1 MRDGCFSRRAKVRDL
16 LWKLFFTA
24 FRAANESAGGVR
36 APAPPNLE
44 TGSDDV
50 IAGSCQHHCTLHSAA
65 SNSLL
70 PHPPVVRLLC
80 SCSVIMSEL
89 AFCKTFLG
97 AIDSRPIKL
106 SSDYSRVNWEPLKG
120 TNDFKARGRID
131 SVLQLIRKKS
141 CSLCPGWAS
150 LPTRMLTAVDSTSM
164 HGVRAKQLDVH
175 GREGRKTMMTKR
187 RTTWLP

>member
-1 MRDGCFSRRAKVRDL
+1 MYIKNEKHELRDGCFSRRAKVRDL

-65 SNSLL
+65 SNSPILL
-70 PHPPVVRLLC
+70 PPVTQLRC
-80 SCSVIMSEL
+80 NYPVIMSEL

-106 SSDYSRVNWEPLKG
+106 SSDYVSDARTYPATGVVRLAPSPSPSTPNIPIHSNVANKIPSQSSPASPKATPSAPLPRPPAMPPPQSPSRSSP
-120 TNDFKARGRID
+120 
-131 SVLQLIRKKS
+131 
-141 CSLCPGWAS
+141 
-150 LPTRMLTAVDSTSM
+150 
-164 HGVRAKQLDVH
+164 
-175 GREGRKTMMTKR
+175 
-187 RTTWLP
+187 

>member
-1 MRDGCFSRRAKVRDL
+1 MRFVYIKTGRNELRDGCFSRRAKVRDL

-106 SSDYSRVNWEPLKG
+106 SSDYVSDARTYPATGVVRLAPSPSATPPKIPTSINVANKPPSQSSPVSPKATPSAPLQRPPATPRPQSPSRSSP
-120 TNDFKARGRID
+120 
-131 SVLQLIRKKS
+131 
-141 CSLCPGWAS
+141 
-150 LPTRMLTAVDSTSM
+150 
-164 HGVRAKQLDVH
+164 
-175 GREGRKTMMTKR
+175 
-187 RTTWLP
+187 

>member
-1 MRDGCFSRRAKVRDL
+1 MKNGKHEWRDGCFSRRAKVRDL

-106 SSDYSRVNWEPLKG
+106 SSDYVSDARTYPANGVVRLAPSPSPSAPNTPIRSNVANKNPSKSSPASPKATPSAPLPRPPAMPPPPSPSRSSP
-120 TNDFKARGRID
+120 
-131 SVLQLIRKKS
+131 
-141 CSLCPGWAS
+141 
-150 LPTRMLTAVDSTSM
+150 
-164 HGVRAKQLDVH
+164 
-175 GREGRKTMMTKR
+175 
-187 RTTWLP
+187 